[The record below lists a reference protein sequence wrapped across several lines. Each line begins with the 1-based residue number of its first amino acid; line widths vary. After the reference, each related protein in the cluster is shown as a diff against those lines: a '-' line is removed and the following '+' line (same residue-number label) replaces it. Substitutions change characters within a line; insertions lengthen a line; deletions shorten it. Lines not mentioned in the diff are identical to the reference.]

1 MNFLIVSFF
10 MIGMDITEG
19 LLLKYNAPLINPNNK
34 ISLYGNGVGI
44 GGSIGGSIGCGGKY
58 ILCGGGGG
66 GNDDDDDIIKFIV
79 GSMLLNIFM
88 IKQGYKNIFEFINN
102 L

>member
-1 MNFLIVSFF
+1 MNMNFLIVSFF
-10 MIGMDITEG
+10 MISMDITEG

-34 ISLYGNGVGI
+34 ISLYGNGNGN
-44 GGSIGGSIGCGGKY
+44 GGGGKY
-58 ILCGGGGG
+58 ILYGGGGG